1 MPQAPEICN
10 HWPGLL
16 FAALMGLVM
25 PVEAGELIRLYPGP
39 APGSEDWNHAERAY
53 FSEIFSTEVLTN
65 VSTPSIEVFL
75 PDPAAA
81 SGAAVV
87 IAPGGGFHALS
98 IESEGRDVARWL
110 NVRGVAAFVLRYRL
124 VPGGQDPV
132 AEMLAKS
139 PGQTRQDM
147 ARIVPLAG
155 ADGHRA
161 MQLVRDRAEEFGVD
175 PNRVG
180 FMGFSAGGA
189 VATLVG
195 TSYPA
200 NGRPVFLAPIYAGIG
215 TIAETEVPKDAPPM
229 FLAAASDDQLGL
241 AQDSV
246 RLYEKWLAAG
256 KSVELHLYANGGHG
270 FGMRQQKLPSDSW
283 IDRFGDWL
291 QAGGFL
297 VSDSG

>member
-1 MPQAPEICN
+1 MNRWA
-10 HWPGLL
+10 GLL
-16 FAALMGLVM
+16 FTILMGLVM
-25 PVEAGELIRLYPGP
+25 AVEAGELIRLYPGP

-53 FSEIFSTEVLTN
+53 FSEIFNTEVLTN

-98 IESEGRDVARWL
+98 IESEGNEVARWL
-110 NVRGVAAFVLRYRL
+110 NARGVAAFVLRYRL
-124 VPGGQDPV
+124 VPGGEDPV

-139 PGQTRQDM
+139 PEQSRQDM
-147 ARIVPLAG
+147 AGIAPLAG
-155 ADGHRA
+155 ADGQRA
-161 MQLVRDRAEEFGVD
+161 MQLVLARAEEFGVD

-200 NGRPVFLAPIYAGIG
+200 NGRPAFLAPIYAGIG
-215 TIAETEVPKDAPPM
+215 MIAETEVPKDAPPM
-229 FLAAASDDQLGL
+229 FLVAASDDQLGL

-256 KSVELHLYANGGHG
+256 KPVELHLYANGGHG
-270 FGMRQQKLPSDSW
+270 FGMREQNLPSDSW

-291 QAGGFL
+291 EAGGFL
-297 VSDSG
+297 AASSD